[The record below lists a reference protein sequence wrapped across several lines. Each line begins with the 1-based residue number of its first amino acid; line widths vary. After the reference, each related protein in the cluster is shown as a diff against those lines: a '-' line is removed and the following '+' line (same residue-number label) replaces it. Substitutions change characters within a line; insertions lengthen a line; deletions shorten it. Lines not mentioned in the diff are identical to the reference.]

1 MISNFSNNKR
11 IAKNTLILYVR
22 MLFMM
27 LVALYTSR
35 VILNVLGVE
44 DFGIYNVVG
53 GLVSMFALVSGAIS
67 ISISRFI
74 TFELGRN
81 NQKELNIVFSSAIII
96 QIVICLLFIL
106 LAETLG
112 LWFLNTKMSF
122 PEGRMCATNVIFQF
136 SVATFCVNLISI
148 PYNAAIIAHE
158 KMAAFAYISIFE
170 TLAKL
175 IIAFAIPYILYD
187 KLIIYG
193 GLLLLV
199 AIIVRLV
206 YGIYCKYHFEECRFR
221 FLFDKT
227 VFYNMFTYAGWTYIG
242 ASSAL
247 LRDTGGNILIN
258 LFYGPVANAANGI
271 GTQVQQA
278 VNQFVTNFMTV
289 LNPQIIKS
297 YAAANYDYM
306 KFLVLNASR
315 ISYYMMLVFS
325 LPILFNTHYI
335 LVLWLKQVPQ
345 YCVEFVRLALLFVMS
360 ESLST
365 PLITS
370 ASASGKIKKYQ
381 LLVGGIQSFN
391 FPLSLLCL
399 YMGMPPYV
407 TFVVAICI
415 SQLCLAGRLYILR
428 NMMDFSARQ
437 FIHSVYSNIIKVTII
452 ALILPIGVQY
462 YIDESWGGFIISC
475 IICFISVF
483 ISIVYVGCNRQERAF
498 IMTKAESF
506 IHNFF

>member
-1 MISNFSNNKR
+1 
-11 IAKNTLILYVR
+11 
-22 MLFMM
+22 
-27 LVALYTSR
+27 
-35 VILNVLGVE
+35 
-44 DFGIYNVVG
+44 
-53 GLVSMFALVSGAIS
+53 
-67 ISISRFI
+67 
-74 TFELGRN
+74 
-81 NQKELNIVFSSAIII
+81 
-96 QIVICLLFIL
+96 
-106 LAETLG
+106 
-112 LWFLNTKMSF
+112 
-122 PEGRMCATNVIFQF
+122 
-136 SVATFCVNLISI
+136 
-148 PYNAAIIAHE
+148 
-158 KMAAFAYISIFE
+158 
-170 TLAKL
+170 
-175 IIAFAIPYILYD
+175 
-187 KLIIYG
+187 
-193 GLLLLV
+193 
-199 AIIVRLV
+199 
-206 YGIYCKYHFEECRFR
+206 
-221 FLFDKT
+221 
-227 VFYNMFTYAGWTYIG
+227 
-242 ASSAL
+242 
-247 LRDTGGNILIN
+247 
-258 LFYGPVANAANGI
+258 
-271 GTQVQQA
+271 
-278 VNQFVTNFMTV
+278 MTA

-483 ISIVYVGCNRQERAF
+483 ISIVYVGCNRQERTF
-498 IMTKAESF
+498 IMTKAELF

>member
-1 MISNFSNNKR
+1 
-11 IAKNTLILYVR
+11 
-22 MLFMM
+22 
-27 LVALYTSR
+27 
-35 VILNVLGVE
+35 
-44 DFGIYNVVG
+44 
-53 GLVSMFALVSGAIS
+53 MFALVSGAIS

-158 KMAAFAYISIFE
+158 NMAAFAYISIFE

-193 GLLLLV
+193 GLLSLV

-258 LFYGPVANAANGI
+258 LFYEKPVANAANGI

-278 VNQFVTNFMTV
+278 VNQFVTNFMTA

-315 ISYYMMLVFS
+315 ISYYMMLFFS

-335 LVLWLKQVPQ
+335 LVLWLEQVPQ

-415 SQLCLAGRLYILR
+415 SQLSLAGRLYILR